1 MFVSINRKLNREL
14 KREKF
19 LRVCAER
26 AQPLP
31 KQGSNALY
39 IGIPDGEGLPKPLP
53 RPLTRPLPKSVT
65 QISQIAQK
73 MSHAEARV

>member
-1 MFVSINRKLNREL
+1 MFVSINRKL

-31 KQGSNALY
+31 KQGANALC
-39 IGIPDGEGLPKPLP
+39 IGVPDGEELPK
-53 RPLTRPLPKSVT
+53 PLTRPLPKSVT